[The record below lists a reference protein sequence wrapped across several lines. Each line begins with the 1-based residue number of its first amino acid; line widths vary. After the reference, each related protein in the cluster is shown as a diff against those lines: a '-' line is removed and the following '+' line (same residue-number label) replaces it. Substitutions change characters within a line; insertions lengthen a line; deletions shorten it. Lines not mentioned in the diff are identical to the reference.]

1 MSERNEFSAQVLI
14 SPEQMKV
21 IAGWEQEFLSIFKQQ
36 LQEQMKT
43 NELLTALIQ
52 SMSDEQVDDDDDDD
66 DAEPLTYMDGTPING
81 GG

>member
-1 MSERNEFSAQVLI
+1 MSEPNEFSAQVLI

-21 IAGWEQEFLSIFKQQ
+21 IAGREQEFLSILRQQ

-43 NELLTALIQ
+43 NELLVTLIQ
-52 SMSDEQVDDDDDDD
+52 ALSDEQVDDD
-66 DAEPLTYMDGTPING
+66 DAEPLTYMDGTPVNG

>member
-14 SPEQMKV
+14 SPDQMKV
-21 IAGWEQEFLSIFKQQ
+21 IAGREQEFLSIFKQQ

-52 SMSDEQVDDDDDDD
+52 SLSDEQVDDDD
-66 DAEPLTYMDGTPING
+66 AEQLTYMDGTPVNG

>member
-1 MSERNEFSAQVLI
+1 MSERSEFSTQVLI

-21 IAGWEQEFLSIFKQQ
+21 IAGREQEFISIFKQQ

-43 NELLTALIQ
+43 NHLLAALIQ
-52 SMSDEQVDDDDDDD
+52 ALNDEQADDD
-66 DAEPLTYMDGTPING
+66 DAEPLTYMDGTPVNG

>member
-1 MSERNEFSAQVLI
+1 MSERNEFSTQVLI

-21 IAGWEQEFLSIFKQQ
+21 IVGREQEFLSIFKQQ
-36 LQEQMKT
+36 LQEQTKT

-52 SMSDEQVDDDDDDD
+52 ALNEEPVDDD
-66 DAEPLTYMDGTPING
+66 DAEPLTYMDGTPVNG

>member
-14 SPEQMKV
+14 SPDQMKV
-21 IAGWEQEFLSIFKQQ
+21 IAGREQEFLSIFKQQ

-52 SMSDEQVDDDDDDD
+52 SLSDEQVDDD

-81 GG
+81 GE